1 MFAWRCVGVVPVVSV
16 WQIACR
22 VQRLYVV
29 HLHRLLSASRLST
42 EARRILHAFADDT
55 QLYLH
60 GASCCSAGTM
70 HHRRRPLDVCQPSQ
84 AEHGDKTEL
93 LWVGSRQ
100 SFPARLL
107 SSSSTTRFRL
117 HIVARDHVRLLGV
130 TLSSDLSF
138 DRHVSI
144 VSASSIY
151 WLRQLQR
158 SRRSLDMESAATLV
172 HLFVA
177 SHIDY
182 CNAILAGASKPTTN
196 KLQRMLIERRS
207 SCSQRYP

>member
-60 GASCCSAGTM
+60 GASCCPAGTM

-117 HIVARDHVRLLGV
+117 RGGGRVQKLVVPIPLPS
-130 TLSSDLSF
+130 TLPSPLPSPPL
-138 DRHVSI
+138 
-144 VSASSIY
+144 
-151 WLRQLQR
+151 R
-158 SRRSLDMESAATLV
+158 SRVPSPRSRSLPSPSLPFS
-172 HLFVA
+172 LPSPPFP
-177 SHIDY
+177 S
-182 CNAILAGASKPTTN
+182 P
-196 KLQRMLIERRS
+196 
-207 SCSQRYP
+207 